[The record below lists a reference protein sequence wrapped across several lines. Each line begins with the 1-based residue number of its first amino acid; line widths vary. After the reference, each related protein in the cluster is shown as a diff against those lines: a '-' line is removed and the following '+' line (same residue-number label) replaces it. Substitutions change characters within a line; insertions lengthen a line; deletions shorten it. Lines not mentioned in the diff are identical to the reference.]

1 MLPRLEVKR
10 EQVMR
15 NIGLTIVVITLMATG
30 AVGMVGEINSGV
42 SAPIE
47 MHTPE
52 PAIAATATSP
62 ILTEVERQLY
72 LDQMNNPGPRAQLQ
86 KNGFVCFR
94 SQAGEPDI
102 IVRRNTNDEYDFE
115 ISPHDVFCI

>member
-1 MLPRLEVKR
+1 MRIIRMLGIVAI
-10 EQVMR
+10 VMFA
-15 NIGLTIVVITLMATG
+15 IVPLTAGT
-30 AVGMVGEINSGV
+30 VGEINSGV
-42 SAPIE
+42 SVPIE

-62 ILTEVERQLY
+62 MLTEVERQLY

-94 SQAGEPDI
+94 SEAGEPDI
-102 IVRRNTNDEYDFE
+102 VVRRNTSNEYDFE
-115 ISPHDVFCI
+115 ISPHDAFCI